1 MERSAIMKNIVI
13 GLFDNGSRAQTV
25 AQELL
30 RSGFDRGDIRLVNS
44 ESDFRN
50 AVADTNLSSDETAY
64 YMGEIR
70 RGAAA
75 VTAAT
80 SPDRIER
87 AVRIMNSYN
96 ARTAGQ
102 RGMEGERLQRG
113 LQRGME
119 GERLTRDE
127 REMAFPVVEEELQ
140 IGKRMIERGG
150 VRIYNRVTERP
161 VEQQVN
167 LREERIKVEHRR
179 VDRPASEQDINMFR
193 EGRQVDLTET
203 VEEAVI
209 AKEPRVVEEV
219 IISKEVVEH
228 PETIRDTVRRTDVEV
243 ERLAGVESRRAP
255 ARPLET
261 AIPAAASQA
270 RPAPTMTSRAQPAQ
284 AAIPNDL
291 RRLRELEGFE
301 IVEGDIDPRGWE
313 LIGRDGEKIGKID
326 GLLVSPSARKA
337 YFAVV
342 NTGGWLH
349 NKLFAIP
356 LSSISFDRYQQTAQA
371 PFLKK
376 QFHDAPEYRES
387 DRNFQSYNDF
397 WTGFGGGELAGAAGS
412 GRR

>member
-13 GLFDNGSRAQTV
+13 GLFDNGSRAQSV

-30 RSGFDRGDIRLVNS
+30 RSGFDRGDIRLVNNES
-44 ESDFRN
+44 EFRN
-50 AVADTNLSSDETAY
+50 AVADTNLSSDETSY

-102 RGMEGERLQRG
+102 RGIEGERLQRG
-113 LQRGME
+113 LQRGIE
-119 GERLTRDE
+119 GERLMRDE

-140 IGKRMIERGG
+140 IGKRMVERGG

-161 VEQQVN
+161 IEQQVN

-179 VDRPASEQDINMFR
+179 VDRPASEQDMNMFR
-193 EGRQVDLTET
+193 EGRQIDLTET
-203 VEEAVI
+203 FEEPVI
-209 AKEPRVVEEV
+209 AKEAHVIEEV

-255 ARPLET
+255 ARPVEA
-261 AIPAAASQA
+261 AIPAMTSQA
-270 RPAPTMTSRAQPAQ
+270 RPAQ

-291 RRLRELEGFE
+291 RRLRDIEGFE

-326 GLLVSPSARKA
+326 GLLVSPSARRA

-342 NTGGWLH
+342 NTGGWLQ

-356 LSSISFDRYQQTAQA
+356 LSSISFDRYQKTAQA

-387 DRNFQSYNDF
+387 DSNFQRYNDF

>member
-13 GLFDNGSRAQTV
+13 GLFDNGARAQTV

-30 RSGFDRGDIRLVNS
+30 RAGFERGDIRVAGS
-44 ESDFRN
+44 ESEFRN
-50 AVADTNLSSDETAY
+50 AVTDTNLSTDETAY

-102 RGMEGERLQRG
+102 RGIEGER

-127 REMAFPVVEEELQ
+127 REMAFPVVEEELR

-179 VDRPASEQDINMFR
+179 VDRPASEQDMNMFR
-193 EGRQVDLTET
+193 EGRQIDLTET
-203 VEEAVI
+203 VEEPVI
-209 AKEPRVVEEV
+209 AKEAHVVEEV
-219 IISKEVVEH
+219 IISKEIVDH

-243 ERLAGVESRRAP
+243 ERLAGVEGRRAP
-255 ARPLET
+255 AQPLER
-261 AIPAAASQA
+261 AAPA
-270 RPAPTMTSRAQPAQ
+270 MTGRAQPAQ
-284 AAIPNDL
+284 AAIPTDL
-291 RRLRELEGFE
+291 RRLRDLEGFE

-337 YFAVV
+337 YFALV
-342 NTGGWLH
+342 NTGGWLQ

-356 LSSISFDRYQQTAQA
+356 LSAISFDPYQKTAQA
-371 PFLKK
+371 PYLKK
-376 QFHDAPEYRES
+376 QFHNAPEYRES
-387 DRNFQSYNDF
+387 DRNFQRYDDF
-397 WTGFGGGELAGAAGS
+397 WTGIGGRELAGAAGS

>member
-13 GLFDNGSRAQTV
+13 GLFDNGARAQTV

-30 RSGFDRGDIRLVNS
+30 RAGFDRGDIRLVNS
-44 ESDFRN
+44 ESEFRN
-50 AVADTNLSSDETAY
+50 AVIDTNLSSDETAY
-64 YMGEIR
+64 YTGEIS

-113 LQRGME
+113 VEGERIQRGAE
-119 GERLTRDE
+119 GERLTRGE
-127 REMAFPVVEEELQ
+127 REMAFPVVEEELR
-140 IGKRMIERGG
+140 IGKRMVERGG
-150 VRIYNRVTERP
+150 VRVYNRITERP

-179 VDRPASEQDINMFR
+179 TDRPASEQDMNMFTG
-193 EGRQVDLTET
+193 GRQIDLTET
-203 VEEAVI
+203 IEEPVI
-209 AKEPRVVEEV
+209 AKEAHVVEEV
-219 IISKEVVEH
+219 IISKEVVER

-243 ERLAGVESRRAP
+243 ERLAGGESRRAP
-255 ARPLET
+255 ARPLE
-261 AIPAAASQA
+261 AAAPAMASQ
-270 RPAPTMTSRAQPAQ
+270 AQPAQ
-284 AAIPNDL
+284 AAIPTDL
-291 RRLRELEGFE
+291 RRLKDIEGSE

-326 GLLVSPSARKA
+326 GLLVSPSARRA
-337 YFAVV
+337 YFALV
-342 NTGGWLH
+342 NTGGWLQ

-356 LSSISFDRYQQTAQA
+356 LSSIRFDRYQKTAQA
-371 PFLKK
+371 PYLKK
-376 QFHDAPEYRES
+376 QFHNAPEYRES
-387 DRNFQSYNDF
+387 DRNFQAYNDF
-397 WTGFGGGELAGAAGS
+397 WTGIGGGELAGAAGS